1 MIRCQH
7 RNQRPVPAG
16 WQPRGRTR
24 VGDTRNCHGAG
35 SARRPDNFCPDAT
48 PAGCHLG
55 DLRCVFVVMGS
66 RTREAREKN
75 GRKADPSVTA
85 APRRRRGLRMALTGA
100 ALLAL
105 WWFLP
110 PWMARRALKSAGLPV
125 TSSIALAG
133 FGVSAHQLVLTPS
146 PVQFCGCC
154 AAPYRWLWNLEDI
167 RLTGGQRDQ
176 VTTHPHC
183 GWPPHTGKYGRCR
196 FRARSALLLEIAAR
210 ANAHRAPAFL
220 HSFCACACM
229 AWITW
234 ARTST

>member
-1 MIRCQH
+1 
-7 RNQRPVPAG
+7 
-16 WQPRGRTR
+16 
-24 VGDTRNCHGAG
+24 
-35 SARRPDNFCPDAT
+35 
-48 PAGCHLG
+48 
-55 DLRCVFVVMGS
+55 MGS

-154 AAPYRWLWNLEDI
+154 AAPAPLALEP
-167 RLTGGQRDQ
+167 LG
-176 VTTHPHC
+176 HP
-183 GWPPHTGKYGRCR
+183 PLPVDP
-196 FRARSALLLEIAAR
+196 ARSGY
-210 ANAHRAPAFL
+210 NASTLWVAPS
-220 HSFCACACM
+220 HG
-229 AWITW
+229 
-234 ARTST
+234 